1 MSDTAS
7 ESGSSCSSRLAAE
20 ETAMRVPEAAAAA
33 EGTMAATPPGKE
45 VEGTVAEAPG
55 KVVEESGAVSGA
67 GAGAGAVGGAS
78 VSSIERLLQQQ
89 RK

>member
-7 ESGSSCSSRLAAE
+7 ESGSSCSGRLHE
-20 ETAMRVPEAAAAA
+20 EVTLRDPQATGTA
-33 EGTMAATPPGKE
+33 TTKE
-45 VEGTVAEAPG
+45 EVLGDVPG
-55 KVVEESGAVSGA
+55 KVVEESGAVGGGGATA
-67 GAGAGAVGGAS
+67 GAAA